1 MEMIQKK
8 TCVIMQPSYLP
19 WIGYF
24 DLIQRSN
31 VFVFLND
38 VQFSKQS
45 WQVKNKINSQGK
57 ELVLTVPVKK
67 TKLATNI
74 DQIIIDQ
81 SKPWKKKHL
90 KSIYYSYVKSEFFKE
105 IYPIIEQLFSNQTD
119 SLAEFNMEIIKT
131 ISHKLFGQKEFI
143 DSRDL
148 GINSK
153 EKLDR
158 IVQICKTVNATEYLS
173 PAGSMGYLEEMNYK
187 ERFSE
192 ASLDF
197 AAQNYLPVSYQQ
209 ISNSDFLPYLSI
221 IDLLF
226 NKGLNESQKTI

>member
-1 MEMIQKK
+1 MIKK
-8 TCVIMQPSYLP
+8 RTCVIMQPTYLP
-19 WIGYF
+19 WVGYF

-57 ELVLTVPVKK
+57 ELLLTVPIKK
-67 TKLATNI
+67 TKLATTI

-90 KSIYYSYVKSEFFKE
+90 KSIYYSYIKSEYFKE
-105 IYPIIEQLFSNQTD
+105 VYPIVEQLLLQENN

-131 ISHKLFGQKEFI
+131 ISSKLFGQKEFI
-143 DSRDL
+143 DSRSIE
-148 GINSK
+148 INSK
-153 EKLDR
+153 DKLDR
-158 IVQICKTVNATEYLS
+158 IVQICKKVNAKQYLS
-173 PAGSMGYLEEMNYK
+173 PAGSMGYLESMNYK
-187 ERFSE
+187 EIFSE

-197 AAQNYLPVSYQQ
+197 VTQKYIPIPYQQ
-209 ISNSDFLPYLSI
+209 MSSSTFLPYLSI

-226 NKGLNESQKTI
+226 NKGFNKSIQVI

>member
-1 MEMIQKK
+1 MIKKK
-8 TCVIMQPSYLP
+8 TCVIMQPTYLP

-57 ELVLTVPVKK
+57 ELLLTVPIKK
-67 TKLATNI
+67 TKLATTI
-74 DQIIIDQ
+74 DEIIIDQ

-90 KSIYYSYVKSEFFKE
+90 KSIYYNYIKSEYFNE
-105 IYPIIEQLFSNQTD
+105 VYPIIEQLLLQENN

-131 ISHKLFGQKEFI
+131 ISSKLFGQKEFI
-143 DSRDL
+143 DSRNIE
-148 GINSK
+148 INSK
-153 EKLDR
+153 DKLDR
-158 IVQICKTVNATEYLS
+158 IVQICKKVNATQYLS
-173 PAGSMGYLEEMNYK
+173 PAGSMDYLESMNYK
-187 ERFSE
+187 EIFSE
-192 ASLDF
+192 VSLDF
-197 AAQNYLPVSYQQ
+197 VTQKYTPIPYQQ
-209 ISNSDFLPYLSI
+209 MSSSTFLPYLSI

-226 NKGLNESQKTI
+226 NKGFNKSIQVI

>member
-67 TKLATNI
+67 TN
-74 DQIIIDQ
+74 
-81 SKPWKKKHL
+81 
-90 KSIYYSYVKSEFFKE
+90 
-105 IYPIIEQLFSNQTD
+105 
-119 SLAEFNMEIIKT
+119 
-131 ISHKLFGQKEFI
+131 
-143 DSRDL
+143 
-148 GINSK
+148 
-153 EKLDR
+153 
-158 IVQICKTVNATEYLS
+158 
-173 PAGSMGYLEEMNYK
+173 
-187 ERFSE
+187 
-192 ASLDF
+192 
-197 AAQNYLPVSYQQ
+197 
-209 ISNSDFLPYLSI
+209 
-221 IDLLF
+221 
-226 NKGLNESQKTI
+226 

>member
-8 TCVIMQPSYLP
+8 TCVIMQPTYLP

-24 DLIQRSN
+24 DLIQRAN

-67 TKLATNI
+67 TKLATRI

-148 GINSK
+148 EINSK
-153 EKLDR
+153 DKLDR

-173 PAGSMGYLEEMNYK
+173 PAGSMGYLEVMNYK

>member
-105 IYPIIEQLFSNQTD
+105 IYPII
-119 SLAEFNMEIIKT
+119 
-131 ISHKLFGQKEFI
+131 
-143 DSRDL
+143 
-148 GINSK
+148 
-153 EKLDR
+153 
-158 IVQICKTVNATEYLS
+158 
-173 PAGSMGYLEEMNYK
+173 
-187 ERFSE
+187 
-192 ASLDF
+192 
-197 AAQNYLPVSYQQ
+197 
-209 ISNSDFLPYLSI
+209 
-221 IDLLF
+221 
-226 NKGLNESQKTI
+226 

>member
-1 MEMIQKK
+1 MIQKT
-8 TCVIMQPSYLP
+8 TCVIMQPTYLP

-24 DLIQRSN
+24 DLIQKSN

-57 ELVLTVPVKK
+57 ELILTVPVKK

-90 KSIYYSYVKSEFFKE
+90 KSIYYSYIKSEFFKE

-131 ISHKLFGQKEFI
+131 ISQKLFGQKEFI

-148 GINSK
+148 EINSK
-153 EKLDR
+153 DKLDR

-173 PAGSMGYLEEMNYK
+173 PAGSMDYLEEMNYK

-197 AAQNYLPVSYQQ
+197 ASQNYLPVSYQQ
-209 ISNSDFLPYLSI
+209 TSNSDFLPYLSI

-226 NKGLNESQKTI
+226 NKGLNESQKII